1 MVLANAGHHPAAGDG
16 RWTLVQYK
24 EAISEFIDAAIRKGY
39 NESNLVWLES
49 VPQPLRYI
57 YIYVN
62 AYIHILCKFMCM
74 HIYVLN
80 KYLHIHICTY
90 IYMYVCICRND
101 KWFIGFKDWRSYHRL
116 KQFNL
121 EANLIVQRGY
131 GQNTG
136 HHGHE
141 HRSSKSIQDKD
152 IQQHSG
158 FSVISAFTTTMPYI
172 DKLCDNA
179 HFGNEEILLPQYL
192 GFLKALSRQR
202 STS

>member
-1 MVLANAGHHPAAGDG
+1 MCI
-16 RWTLVQYK
+16 YK
-24 EAISEFIDAAIRKGY
+24 Y
-39 NESNLVWLES
+39 
-49 VPQPLRYI
+49 
-57 YIYVN
+57 
-62 AYIHILCKFMCM
+62 
-74 HIYVLN
+74 
-80 KYLHIHICTY
+80 KYTYLCTY
-90 IYMYVCICRND
+90 TYRND
-101 KWFIGFKDWRSYHRL
+101 KWFISFKDWRSYHRL

-141 HRSSKSIQDKD
+141 HRRIKSEQDRE

-192 GFLKALSRQR
+192 GFLKALSSRR
-202 STS
+202 S